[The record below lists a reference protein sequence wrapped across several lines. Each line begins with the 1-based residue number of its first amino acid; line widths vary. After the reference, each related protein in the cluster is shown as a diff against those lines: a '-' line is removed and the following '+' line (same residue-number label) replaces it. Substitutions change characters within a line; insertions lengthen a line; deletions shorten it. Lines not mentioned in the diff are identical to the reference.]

1 MTSDVEI
8 FPVRDYSAEKGTPG
22 PPSAQPAGTP
32 ENDGESRDREANG
45 QSPGTGR
52 INSYLRVFE
61 KQLVHYNLEA
71 RGIQRVREDERMPKL
86 SWISYLQTFLLW
98 VSINLAANNI
108 TLGMLG
114 PAVYGLS
121 FRDASLCAVFGALV
135 GSLVVSWIATWGPL
149 SGLRTMVCS
158 LYSTPLE
165 SYILKAT

>member
-1 MTSDVEI
+1 MTSDIEI
-8 FPVRDYSAEKGTPG
+8 FPVREYPAEKGTPG
-22 PPSAQPAGTP
+22 PPSAQPASAP
-32 ENDGESRDREANG
+32 ENDGKSRGREANG
-45 QSPGTGR
+45 QSRGTDR

-71 RGIQRVREDERMPKL
+71 RGIQRVHEDERMPKL

-135 GSLVVSWIATWGPL
+135 GSIVASWIATRGPP
-149 SGLRTMVCS
+149 SGLRTMVFT
-158 LYSTPLE
+158 LYSTSLE
-165 SYILKAT
+165 SYILTAP